1 MTFRK
6 GSSDQ
11 SDLALL
17 PCAYR
22 EPTMPCAV
30 GWRSGRLLVAA
41 MSVTYGD
48 GERDPLRAAMRAQLD
63 HAYNPRPRAMI
74 SFWIS
79 VVPPKKP

>member
-1 MTFRK
+1 
-6 GSSDQ
+6 
-11 SDLALL
+11 
-17 PCAYR
+17 
-22 EPTMPCAV
+22 
-30 GWRSGRLLVAA
+30 

-79 VVPPKKP
+79 VVPPKNHNS